1 MVHLVIPLLF
11 KKVKTSAFLA
21 DGVGENKTA
30 SMFVYMTI
38 LHPFFSVNYFP
49 GKTCVG
55 QLWGKLL
62 CKSWK
67 DFVYKT
73 KYSYTGIKTPLPSP
87 PQKKTNDEERGT
99 FWTQHL
105 LAV

>member
-55 QLWGKLL
+55 QL
-62 CKSWK
+62 
-67 DFVYKT
+67 
-73 KYSYTGIKTPLPSP
+73 
-87 PQKKTNDEERGT
+87 
-99 FWTQHL
+99 
-105 LAV
+105 

>member
-1 MVHLVIPLLF
+1 MCWLTGISMVHLVIPLLF

-55 QLWGKLL
+55 QL
-62 CKSWK
+62 
-67 DFVYKT
+67 
-73 KYSYTGIKTPLPSP
+73 
-87 PQKKTNDEERGT
+87 
-99 FWTQHL
+99 
-105 LAV
+105 